1 MESLWYNIKEIVYDC
16 TLRVPILKK
25 LNLSC
30 KIKEELLM
38 DAKEFK
44 VAEGSCIISE
54 DVIASI
60 AATAALETDGI
71 AAMANRPADL
81 RGIISQNV
89 ASRSVRVLNT
99 ENDTVVDVY
108 VIIKEGARVQDT
120 AVALQQNVKTAIQSM
135 TGKPVTRINV
145 HVDGVAT
152 AVAEVVEEN

>member
-16 TLRVPILKK
+16 TLKATILKK
-25 LNLSC
+25 LIHSD

-44 VAEGSCIISE
+44 TAEGSCIISE

-71 AAMANRPADL
+71 AALANRPADL
-81 RGIISQNV
+81 RGIIAQNV

-99 ENDTVVDVY
+99 ENDTILDVY
-108 VIIKEGARVQDT
+108 VIIKEGARIQET
-120 AVALQQNVKTAIQSM
+120 AVALQQSVKTAVQSM

-145 HVDGVAT
+145 HIDGVAA
-152 AVAEVVEEN
+152 AVSEVVEEN